1 MDRLA
6 RFRGLGS
13 LTRSTL
19 FPCVGNIRNSVN
31 FPSVTMPARHENIVR
46 VTVVNQNKP
55 GVLSKITDCFAKA
68 GLNIAQ
74 QINVSRGDVA
84 YNVID
89 LDPAIHQAGVTAN
102 LKDLQRDVTMLE
114 GVLSS
119 RILFGTPGTGFARNI
134 DGQYFV

>member
-1 MDRLA
+1 
-6 RFRGLGS
+6 
-13 LTRSTL
+13 
-19 FPCVGNIRNSVN
+19 
-31 FPSVTMPARHENIVR
+31 MPERHENIVR

-89 LDPAIHQAGVTAN
+89 LDPAIHKEGVSTN
-102 LKDLQRDVTMLE
+102 LKDLQRDVTLLE
-114 GVLSS
+114 GVMSS
-119 RILFGTPGTGFARNI
+119 RILFGTPGTGYARNI
-134 DGQYFV
+134 DGKYFV